1 MAKKP
6 RTDDRAAKARF
17 IFEGTVRK
25 AKATTMKS
33 VAATDRTVVVCVDRI
48 IAAPEALTDFAGQ
61 QVTVEVGEGEE
72 AVTPGQAYVFYTD
85 GWIFGEG
92 LAVRSAGHEKAVA
105 AAAAAASV
113 HPGDPVRSLESRRA
127 SARAADAA
135 LIVSGRVSAVR
146 LPEAEARARAAVAA
160 GTATTTTEPIS
171 EHAPIW
177 QEAVIDVD
185 KVHRGKLKA
194 KQVVVR
200 FPSSTD
206 VRWYRAPKFHAGQ
219 EGVFLLHEP
228 EPEAR
233 PAAKGRPKAKAASVA
248 ASAGAGAAVK
258 PGEYTAL
265 DPADVQPL
273 DELQRI
279 MAATKADRS

>member
-6 RTDDRAAKARF
+6 RTDDRAAKAKAKF
-17 IFEGTVRK
+17 VFEGTVRK
-25 AKATTMKS
+25 AKATTLKS
-33 VAATDRTVVVCVDRI
+33 VAATARTVVVRVDRI
-48 IAAPEALTDFAGQ
+48 IAAPEVLTDFAGQ
-61 QVTVEVGEGEE
+61 EVTVELGEGEE

-92 LAVRSAGHEKAVA
+92 LAVRSAGHEKAVEA
-105 AAAAAASV
+105 ASAMAASV
-113 HPGDPVRSLESRRA
+113 HSGDPVRSLESRRA
-127 SARAADAA
+127 IARAAGAD

-146 LPEAEARARAAVAA
+146 LPEAEAQARASMA
-160 GTATTTTEPIS
+160 ATTMTEPIS

-177 QEAVIDVD
+177 QEAVIDID
-185 KVHRGKLKA
+185 KVHRGKHKA

-206 VRWYRAPKFHAGQ
+206 VRWFRAPKFQAGQ

-228 EPEAR
+228 EAEAKVK
-233 PAAKGRPKAKAASVA
+233 ARPKAKARGVA
-248 ASAGAGAAVK
+248 AAARAEAATK

-273 DELQRI
+273 DELERI
-279 MAATKADRS
+279 MAATKADLS

>member
-6 RTDDRAAKARF
+6 RTDDRAAKAKATF

-25 AKATTMKS
+25 AKATTLKS
-33 VAATDRTVVVCVDRI
+33 VAATDRTAVVRVDRI
-48 IAAPEALTDFAGQ
+48 IAAPEVLTDFAGQ
-61 QVTVEVGEGEE
+61 EVTVELGEGEE

-92 LAVRSAGHEKAVA
+92 LAVRSAGHEKAVTA
-105 AAAAAASV
+105 AATAAATA

-146 LPEAEARARAAVAA
+146 LPADEAQARASMAA
-160 GTATTTTEPIS
+160 GAATTTTEPIS
-171 EHAPIW
+171 EHAPMW
-177 QEAVIDVD
+177 QEAVIDID
-185 KVHRGKLKA
+185 KVHRGKHKA

-206 VRWYRAPKFHAGQ
+206 VRWYLAPKFHAGQ

-228 EPEAR
+228 EAEA
-233 PAAKGRPKAKAASVA
+233 GPKARAAGVA
-248 ASAGAGAAVK
+248 ASARAEAVVK

-273 DELQRI
+273 DELGRI